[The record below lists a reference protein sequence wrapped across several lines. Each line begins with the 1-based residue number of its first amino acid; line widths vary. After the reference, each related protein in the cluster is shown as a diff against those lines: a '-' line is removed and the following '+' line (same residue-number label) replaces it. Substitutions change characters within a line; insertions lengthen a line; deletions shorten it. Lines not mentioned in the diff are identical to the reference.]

1 MSNRMLPR
9 AAGGGTPSNPTHTAE
24 AQPAAATITKD
35 TVTNAA
41 AVSLLTANAARK
53 GAILW
58 NDGPADLL
66 VSFGGTA
73 SASDYSLKIP
83 GGASGSFYELKF
95 PAYTGSVSAILA
107 ALGSQTVRVTEFT

>member
-9 AAGGGTPSNPTHTAE
+9 AAGGGTPSSPTPTAE
-24 AQPAAATITKD
+24 TQPAGATLTKE
-35 TVTNAA
+35 TVTNTV
-41 AVSLLTANAARK
+41 AVVLAVANAARK
-53 GAILW
+53 GLILW

-73 SASDYSLKIP
+73 SATDFSIKIP
-83 GGASGSFYELKF
+83 GGASGNFYELKF
-95 PAYTGSVSAILA
+95 PVYTGSISGILA